1 MTGFGQASWQ
11 KGGWRLA
18 VEVRSVNQRFLDVRL
33 NLPREYQPFEEAL
46 RQMVQA
52 EAQRGKVDVTVH
64 RAGSGATDV
73 EVEINE
79 PLARA
84 TVEGWRRLQRRLGLQ
99 GEIDVSFLVGRGDFV
114 RVVERKRETHPE
126 LPQLKRLLGAA
137 LKAFN
142 RAREREGR
150 ALQKDMI
157 ARVQR
162 LKRIAEAVRRRS
174 STFVPEVS
182 TRLAERLAALLSG
195 QTIEPERLAQEAAL
209 LASRAEVTEELVRLD
224 SHLDRLAELL
234 RQKGP
239 IGKPI
244 DFLLQEIHREI
255 NTVASKSADLEITNH
270 TLEARAEVEKL
281 REQGQNVE

>member
-18 VEVRSVNQRFLDVRL
+18 VEVRAVNQRFLDVRF

-46 RQMVQA
+46 RQMVQE
-52 EAQRGKVDVTVH
+52 EAARGKVDVTVH
-64 RAGSGATDV
+64 RAGAGPSEV

-84 TVEGWRRLQRRLGLQ
+84 TVEGWRRLQRSLGLK
-99 GEIDVSFLVGRGDFV
+99 GEIDVSFLIGKGDFV
-114 RVVERKRETHPE
+114 RVVERKREAHPE
-126 LPQLKRLLGAA
+126 LPQLKRLLGDA

-142 RAREREGR
+142 RAREREGK
-150 ALQKDMI
+150 ALQKDMA

-162 LKRIAEAVRRRS
+162 LRRIEAAIRRR
-174 STFVPEVS
+174 TAAFVPDLS
-182 TRLAERLAALLSG
+182 ARLAERLTALLSG
-195 QTIEPERLAQEAAL
+195 QSIEPERLAQEAAL
-209 LASRAEVTEELVRLD
+209 LAARAEVTEELVRLD
-224 SHLDRLAELL
+224 SHLERLADLL
-234 RQKGP
+234 RQKGA

-255 NTVASKSADLEITNH
+255 NTVASKSADLEITNL

-281 REQGQNVE
+281 REQVQNVE

>member
-1 MTGFGQASWQ
+1 MTGFGQATLQ
-11 KGGWRLA
+11 KGAGRLA
-18 VEVRSVNQRFLDVRL
+18 VEVRAVNQRFLDVRL
-33 NLPREYQPFEEAL
+33 NLPREYAAFEEPL

-52 EAQRGKVDVTVH
+52 EAERGKVDVTVH
-64 RAGSGATDV
+64 RAGAAATEV

-84 TVEGWRRLQRRLGLQ
+84 TIDGWRRLQRKLGLK
-99 GEIDVSFLVGRGDFV
+99 GEIDVSFLVGRGEFV
-114 RVVERKRETHPE
+114 RVVERRREASPE
-126 LPQLKRLLGAA
+126 LPQVKRLLAAA

-142 RAREREGR
+142 VAREREGK

-157 ARVQR
+157 GRVQH
-162 LKRIAEAVRRRS
+162 LKRIAAAVRKRS
-174 STFVPEVS
+174 AAFVPEVS

-195 QTIEPERLAQEAAL
+195 HPIEPERLAQEAAL

-224 SHLDRLAELL
+224 SHLDRLDDLL

-255 NTVASKSADLEITNH
+255 NTIASKSADLEITNL
-270 TLEARAEVEKL
+270 TLEAKAEVEKL

>member
-1 MTGFGQASWQ
+1 MTGFGQATLQ

-18 VEVRSVNQRFLDVRL
+18 VEVRAVNQRFLDVRL
-33 NLPREYQPFEEAL
+33 NLPREYQAFEEAL

-52 EAQRGKVDVTVH
+52 AAERGKVDVTVH
-64 RAGSGATDV
+64 RAGAAATDV

-84 TVEGWRRLQRRLGLQ
+84 TVDGWRRLQKRLGLK
-99 GEIDVSFLVGRGDFV
+99 GEIDVSFLVGRGEFV
-114 RVVERKRETHPE
+114 RVVERKREASPE

-142 RAREREGR
+142 LAREREGK
-150 ALQKDMI
+150 ALQKDMVG
-157 ARVQR
+157 RVQHM
-162 LKRIAEAVRRRS
+162 KRIAAVVRRRS
-174 STFVPEVS
+174 AAFVPEVS

-195 QTIEPERLAQEAAL
+195 HPIEPERLAQEAAL
-209 LASRAEVTEELVRLD
+209 LAARAEVTEELVRLD
-224 SHLDRLAELL
+224 SHLDRLEDLL

-255 NTVASKSADLEITNH
+255 NTIASKSADLEITNL
-270 TLEARAEVEKL
+270 TLEAKAEVEKL